1 MFHLGL
7 LWDMDSICPMS
18 SCQGLSGGFSVCRI
32 GCFPQ
37 AILLTIPILG
47 LQCNIVLLFLG
58 RLFIFPFLNIF
69 LMFIFEGETECAWGR
84 GRERERGRHRIRS
97 RFQALSCQHGAWHG
111 GRTHKPWDHELRQS
125 RMLNQLSYPG
135 ATIFPFGNTVWSPPM
150 ASRRVA
156 PPSGMAQP
164 PGEGNGKSPLWV
176 ASWKLSKVPL
186 NSFGQRFLTQS

>member
-84 GRERERGRHRIRS
+84 GRERERETQNPKQVPGSELSARS
-97 RFQALSCQHGAWHG
+97 PTQGSNSQTMRSW
-111 GRTHKPWDHELRQS
+111 PELRSDAQS
-125 RMLNQLSYPG
+125 TEPPRHPKTPVSLAKIWDSDPVVSHPPANKH
-135 ATIFPFGNTVWSPPM
+135 NT
-150 ASRRVA
+150 
-156 PPSGMAQP
+156 
-164 PGEGNGKSPLWV
+164 
-176 ASWKLSKVPL
+176 
-186 NSFGQRFLTQS
+186 